1 MTKVSRFA
9 GKVIKGR
16 LTLVDEDG
24 FKLKLNEFDGDVTL
38 IIKQRGFTRSP
49 KQNNYYRG
57 VLVKI
62 LAEDFGYT
70 DYEMHAVLK
79 KHFNVESTKH
89 LDQREFRDYLD
100 KIIRWASME
109 YGIAL
114 PDPE

>member
-1 MTKVSRFA
+1 MPNVSRFA
-9 GKVIKGR
+9 GEVNKGK
-16 LTLVDEDG
+16 LSLVDEDG
-24 FKLKLNEFDGDVTL
+24 FRAKLKEFNGDVTV
-38 IIKQRGFTRSP
+38 IIKQRGKTRSP

-62 LAEDFGYT
+62 LSEEFGYT
-70 DYEMHAVLK
+70 DYEMHKVLK
-79 KHFNVESTKH
+79 DHFNIKSTKH
-89 LDQREFRDYLD
+89 LDQVEFRNYLD

>member
-1 MTKVSRFA
+1 MPKVSRFA
-9 GKVIKGR
+9 GKVNKGR
-16 LTLVDEDG
+16 LTLVDEGG

-79 KHFNVESTKH
+79 KHFNIESTKH
-89 LDQREFRDYLD
+89 LDQSEFRDYLD